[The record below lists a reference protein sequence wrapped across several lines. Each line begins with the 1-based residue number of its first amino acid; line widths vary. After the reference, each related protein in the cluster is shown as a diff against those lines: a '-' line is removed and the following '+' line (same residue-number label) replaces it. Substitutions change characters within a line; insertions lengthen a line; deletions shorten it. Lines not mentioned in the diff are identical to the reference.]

1 MKNKMTVDD
10 KYSLVIYLMVIF
22 SAVLLI
28 LVDNSIAKIHPDLH
42 ILYPILLIFLTVCA
56 LSCLISLI
64 IKHRRFER
72 ICLCFLIPAKIIIFL
87 EKTILYG
94 FYGLQLF
101 SLTYINHIFLSIYM
115 IAFAIFRLFKIKNM
129 LQIDAELSDIF
140 AEYGKYS
147 NQ

>member
-101 SLTYINHIFLSIYM
+101 SLTYITHIFLSIYM

-129 LQIDAELSDIF
+129 LQIDAELSDIY

>member
-1 MKNKMTVDD
+1 MTVDD

-28 LVDNSIAKIHPDLH
+28 LVDNIIVKIHPDLH
-42 ILYPILLIFLTVCA
+42 ILYPILLIFLILCA

-87 EKTILYG
+87 EKTILYS
-94 FYGLQLF
+94 FYELPLF
-101 SLTYINHIFLSIYM
+101 SLTYVTHIFLSIYM

-129 LQIDAELSDIF
+129 LQIDAELSAIY
-140 AEYGKYS
+140 AEYGKCS

>member
-1 MKNKMTVDD
+1 MTVDD

-28 LVDNSIAKIHPDLH
+28 LVDNSIAKMHPALH
-42 ILYPILLIFLTVCA
+42 ILYPILLIFLILCA

-72 ICLCFLIPAKIIIFL
+72 ICLCFLVSAKIIIFL
-87 EKTILYG
+87 EKTILCS
-94 FYGLQLF
+94 FYGLPLF
-101 SLTYINHIFLSIYM
+101 SLTNLIHIFLNIYM
-115 IAFAIFRLFKIKNM
+115 IAFAIFRLFKIKSM

-140 AEYGKYS
+140 AEYGKYL

>member
-101 SLTYINHIFLSIYM
+101 SLTYITHIFLSIYM

>member
-1 MKNKMTVDD
+1 MKSKMTVDD

-28 LVDNSIAKIHPDLH
+28 LVDNSIAKMHPALH
-42 ILYPILLIFLTVCA
+42 ILYPILLIFLIWCT

-72 ICLCFLIPAKIIIFL
+72 ICLCFLVSVKIIIFL
-87 EKTILYG
+87 EKTILCS
-94 FYGLQLF
+94 FYGLPLF
-101 SLTYINHIFLSIYM
+101 SLTYLIHIFLNIYM
-115 IAFAIFRLFKIKNM
+115 IAFVIFRLFKIKNM

-140 AEYGKYS
+140 AEYRKYS

>member
-1 MKNKMTVDD
+1 MTVDD

-28 LVDNSIAKIHPDLH
+28 LVDNSIAKMHPALH
-42 ILYPILLIFLTVCA
+42 ILYPILLIFLIWCT

-72 ICLCFLIPAKIIIFL
+72 ICLCFLVSVKIIIFL
-87 EKTILYG
+87 EKTILCS
-94 FYGLQLF
+94 FYGLPLF
-101 SLTYINHIFLSIYM
+101 SLTYLIHIFLNIYM
-115 IAFAIFRLFKIKNM
+115 IAFVIFRLFKIKNM

-140 AEYGKYS
+140 AEYRKYS